1 MKGSGIAV
9 SESAVAE
16 AVVSARG
23 MFGKLVAVKAKP
35 AKPVV
40 LVLPVAALKTSSPAQ
55 PRPVIRKLIRFGKD
69 SACTYCLHFLGVGG
83 ANVLFCRQCLGG

>member
-55 PRPVIRKLIRFGKD
+55 TEARTCCSV
-69 SACTYCLHFLGVGG
+69 VNVWGG
-83 ANVLFCRQCLGG
+83 

>member
-1 MKGSGIAV
+1 MRSPPRQTRGKHPRRANLLAKKPMKGSGIAV

-40 LVLPVAALKTSSPAQ
+40 LVLPVAEL
-55 PRPVIRKLIRFGKD
+55 
-69 SACTYCLHFLGVGG
+69 C
-83 ANVLFCRQCLGG
+83 

>member
-40 LVLPVAALKTSSPAQ
+40 LVLPVAALKTS
-55 PRPVIRKLIRFGKD
+55 IR
-69 SACTYCLHFLGVGG
+69 GG
-83 ANVLFCRQCLGG
+83 CMGAFSVPLSR